1 MEGGILKKQK
11 LNQYRKKLS
20 KIVTGKIKDPG
31 VKRLVIKEYQVGTN
45 GKLKLQKIKED
56 LY

>member
-1 MEGGILKKQK
+1 MKKQK

-45 GKLKLQKIKED
+45 GKLTLQKIKED